1 MLLTALDKREI
12 FLEAVFLWKIPLEV
26 ALLISEIATV
36 KAACAASLS
45 PFATATS
52 TFLIQVF
59 TLDLIDLF
67 LNVFVSITKIL
78 FFADL
83 MLANL
88 YTSKYYYL

>member
-1 MLLTALDKREI
+1 M
-12 FLEAVFLWKIPLEV
+12 FLWKIPLEV

-36 KAACAASLS
+36 KAACAAFLS
-45 PFATATS
+45 PFATAS
-52 TFLIQVF
+52 YTFLILVF

>member
-1 MLLTALDKREI
+1 M
-12 FLEAVFLWKIPLEV
+12 FLWKIPLEV

-67 LNVFVSITKIL
+67 LNVFV
-78 FFADL
+78 
-83 MLANL
+83 
-88 YTSKYYYL
+88 